1 MINFIMKVGVFMSKI
16 SDKIN
21 ATITLEDILNDY
33 SQVHDITADLAR
45 SCKAWY
51 KIELENKRREYKEEL
66 IKKIVYVA
74 LHNSDHVVT
83 RDTNTDF
90 ITKEYLEEL
99 KQYFEDRDF
108 HCELREYDGGKK
120 SDLLISWGD

>member
-1 MINFIMKVGVFMSKI
+1 MGKI
-16 SDKIN
+16 SDRIN

-33 SQVHDITADLAR
+33 SQVEDITASLAK
-45 SCKAWY
+45 SCQAWY

-66 IKKIVYVA
+66 IRKIVYVA
-74 LHNSDHVVT
+74 LHNSDHIVT

-90 ITKEYLEEL
+90 ITREFLEEL
-99 KQYFEDRDF
+99 KEYFEDRDF
-108 HCELREYDGGKK
+108 HCELRDYNNRER

>member
-1 MINFIMKVGVFMSKI
+1 MSDI
-16 SDKIN
+16 SDEIN
-21 ATITLEDILNDY
+21 SRITLEDILSDY
-33 SQVHDITADLAR
+33 SQVEDITASLAK

-51 KIELENKRREYKEEL
+51 KIELEKQRREYKEEL
-66 IKKIVYVA
+66 IRKIIYVA

-99 KQYFEDRDF
+99 KKYFDDRDF
-108 HCELREYDGGKK
+108 YCELRDYDGGKR

>member
-1 MINFIMKVGVFMSKI
+1 MSDT
-16 SDKIN
+16 SDRIN
-21 ATITLEDILNDY
+21 ATITLEDILSDDTP
-33 SQVHDITADLAR
+33 VEDITADLAK
-45 SCKAWY
+45 SCQAWY
-51 KIELENKRREYKEEL
+51 KIELEKQRREYKEEL
-66 IKKIVYVA
+66 IRKIVYVA

-99 KQYFEDRDF
+99 KEYFEDRDF
-108 HCELREYDGGKK
+108 HCELRDYDGGKR

>member
-1 MINFIMKVGVFMSKI
+1 MSDI

-21 ATITLEDILNDY
+21 ATITLEDILSDY
-33 SQVHDITADLAR
+33 SQVEDITASLAR

-51 KIELENKRREYKEEL
+51 KIELENKRREYRTEL
-66 IKKIVYVA
+66 IRKITYAA

-83 RDTNTDF
+83 RDTNTEF
-90 ITKEYLEEL
+90 ITREFLEEL
-99 KQYFEDRDF
+99 KEYFEDREF
-108 HCELREYDGGKK
+108 HCELRYYDNRER

>member
-1 MINFIMKVGVFMSKI
+1 MSDI

-21 ATITLEDILNDY
+21 ATITLEDILEENA
-33 SQVHDITADLAR
+33 SVTEITASLAK
-45 SCKAWY
+45 SCQSWY

-66 IKKIVYVA
+66 IRKIVYAA
-74 LHNSDHVVT
+74 LHNCDHIVT

-90 ITKEYLEEL
+90 ITREFLEEL
-99 KQYFEDRDF
+99 KEYFEDREF
-108 HCELREYDGGKK
+108 HCELRDYNNGEK